1 MMICNSSLQMHSLL
15 GSKSCTAYIKVSDTA
30 AATSAQLSTA
40 QHAAAVKAE
49 ADMRHKLT
57 DLQSQLTDSTQQVTS
72 HKSKAG
78 CSTNKG
84 C

>member
-1 MMICNSSLQMHSLL
+1 MLQQQHDDLQQQLADAQSARQQILHSLH
-15 GSKSCTAYIKVSDTA
+15 VS
-30 AATSAQLSTA
+30 
-40 QHAAAVKAE
+40 AAVKAE
-49 ADMRHKLT
+49 ADMRYKLT
-57 DLQSQLTDSTQQVTS
+57 DLQSQLTDSIQQVTS